1 MSEVGRVLGTD
12 PAHPLDFWVGVGDDQ
27 YLQLDDIVAVRSEV
41 PGRGDI
47 WLYGVVDIVR
57 AKYEG
62 AKFDSDVF
70 RVASGV
76 LPVGIATAAH
86 VSVTRIEPE
95 IFVPPQPGQQA
106 FRADEAQ
113 REQALYFDRMEHKFA
128 AGLSREGDVLWG
140 NLDFLD
146 GTRGAHVNISGIS
159 GVATK
164 TSCAMF
170 LLYSLFHSDALGMN
184 RANARAVIFNVK
196 GEDLMFAD
204 KANGRIG
211 EQDEEKYRQLGLPAG
226 PFQDVGL
233 WSPAQKGGFEIVHS
247 LGARSEGVTAYV
259 WSLREFCQGRLLRF
273 LFAEADSETSQ
284 LSYAVTV
291 VERYLADQTRGQPE
305 SQTWV
310 ELEGMRITTFEDLV
324 AHIDANRDLVF
335 AKGSLAMAT
344 QDAFLRRLNAVA
356 DSVGHLIRKLDSAD
370 DEKAHRIDWAGKQ
383 LNVIDIHNLHD
394 RAKRFVVGVVLTR
407 SAGCII
413 NDYADRERDRSHP
426 GKRHRPLASGRV
438 TPARALALS
447 ALLAVLGG
455 ALAWAAGPIVL
466 LIVAGYAA
474 MNIAYTFA
482 LKHVVI
488 LDVFLIATGFLLR
501 ILAGTAGIGIPPS
514 QWLLVCGLFL
524 TLFLG
529 FTKRR
534 SELLVVS
541 GDYVTHRKAL
551 LQYSPALLDKVISV
565 CAAAVL
571 LSYSLYAMAPE
582 TFLVHATDS
591 LIYTIPFV
599 AYGIFRYLYLLHAK
613 QAGADTSRD
622 LARDPHLAATVLA
635 WGAATA
641 LLIL

>member
-1 MSEVGRVLGTD
+1 MAASPQLIAIPERRV
-12 PAHPLDFWVGVGDDQ
+12 
-27 YLQLDDIVAVRSEV
+27 VAV
-41 PGRGDI
+41 
-47 WLYGVVDIVR
+47 
-57 AKYEG
+57 
-62 AKFDSDVF
+62 FD
-70 RVASGV
+70 
-76 LPVGIATAAH
+76 
-86 VSVTRIEPE
+86 
-95 IFVPPQPGQQA
+95 
-106 FRADEAQ
+106 
-113 REQALYFDRMEHKFA
+113 
-128 AGLSREGDVLWG
+128 
-140 NLDFLD
+140 LD
-146 GTRGAHVNISGIS
+146 GTLTRGDTLLPFLLHALGRMRFALRLPLALPWLAALALGLASRDRAKEGVLRAFLGGRSRAALECRGAE
-159 GVATK
+159 
-164 TSCAMF
+164 F
-170 LLYSLFHSDALGMN
+170 
-184 RANARAVIFNVK
+184 AR
-196 GEDLMFAD
+196 EH
-204 KANGRIG
+204 
-211 EQDEEKYRQLGLPAG
+211 LP
-226 PFQDVGL
+226 
-233 WSPAQKGGFEIVHS
+233 
-247 LGARSEGVTAYV
+247 
-259 WSLREFCQGRLLRF
+259 RLLR
-273 LFAEADSETSQ
+273 AEAMRK
-284 LSYAVTV
+284 LAWHR
-291 VERYLADQTRGQPE
+291 ERRHHCVLVSASLDLYVRPWALAAGFDDVFCSALEYRDGAATGR
-305 SQTWV
+305 
-310 ELEGMRITTFEDLV
+310 LEGANCRGEEKVRRMQEKYGDLG
-324 AHIDANRDLVF
+324 RLVLHGYGDSPDDRHF
-335 AKGSLAMAT
+335 LALCA
-344 QDAFLRRLNAVA
+344 
-356 DSVGHLIRKLDSAD
+356 
-370 DEKAHRIDWAGKQ
+370 KAHYRPFRAAAEAPGPALSAALAAEERDRLGDFVRLMRPHQWLKNGFVFIGVLFGHAWAIPELLLAAVLAAAGFS
-383 LNVIDIHNLHD
+383 
-394 RAKRFVVGVVLTR
+394 FVS
-407 SAGCII
+407 SAIYI
-413 NDYADRERDRSHP
+413 VNDYADRERDRSHP

-582 TFLVHATDS
+582 TVRVHGTES